1 MVQKWLADHMAQT
14 ITGEELSISGITA
27 YQPFDGLKE
36 LKIVRISRSLLG
48 FLVLLLLHR
57 LNQSASCVTFRTCNN
72 YLS

>member
-48 FLVLLLLHR
+48 FLVL
-57 LNQSASCVTFRTCNN
+57 V
-72 YLS
+72 